1 MRSFSLRMAWT
12 AIIVAVVLLPVMI
25 LLPWYGIN
33 SYKNEV
39 ENSLI
44 EENLLNQNLAKV
56 IEYETKHIINILQNK
71 SDPIGLEIADKHDD
85 GLIKKLTRLI
95 VEREKTIHGLILVKN
110 DGEVL
115 AAYDNNHEESTFV
128 PKRKGYRNSEYITH
142 WGLEWDKE
150 TRSPEFVI
158 TFQGRQY
165 ISPVKRH
172 ENRYMFDIAVPV
184 MHKNKVL
191 ASLVAEIDVS
201 KLWAKR
207 EQSEKNKKNISY
219 LVDRRGR
226 LLTEVPAKEYRIG
239 DLITSLEIV
248 RAALGNRGWA
258 SEGVYKGITGQ
269 SVYGAVNEIKL
280 LHWSVIS
287 EIDEKNI
294 IEPIKKTILNT
305 VLLVGIVVLISIYF
319 GFHLL
324 KKIVLPIDN
333 IRKAMKEYSQ
343 NEASVQKIP
352 QTSIAELNTVIN
364 GFNRMVIERA
374 QMDNV
379 LSSSKQRLALHREQA
394 PLGVIEWTTGFE
406 FVDWNPAA
414 EKIFGYT
421 KNEVIGKHI
430 TETIL
435 PESARPA
442 VEKVW
447 DELMNQTGGKH
458 SINENI
464 TKDGKII
471 LCEWHNTALIDESG
485 SVIGVASF
493 VEDITNRK
501 MQEEQMVQ
509 SQKMDAMSKLTGGI
523 AHDFNNLLN
532 AILGYSD
539 LINDRTD
546 DDKLKKFATII
557 FNAGER
563 GTKLTKKLLSFS
575 AQESHEPEVA
585 DLNKLIN
592 DEENMLAKA
601 LTARISLKVKQD
613 ENLWPVFIDA
623 ADFQDAILNISINA
637 MHAIDGS
644 GGLDI
649 STENAYLNDEQAK
662 QLELEAGDYIALKF
676 KDTGCGMDDKTLS
689 KIFDPFFTTKG
700 AGGSGLGMSQVY
712 GFVKRSG
719 GGLKVKSVISE
730 GTEIFI
736 YFPRYMQKIEKNKL
750 SATEEKEQFKGNERI
765 LIVDDE
771 RSLRELNKE
780 LLSELGYQVLMATNG
795 QEALEL
801 LENEKV
807 DLVLSDVVMPL
818 MDGYEMAEQIQKRWP
833 EIKIQMVSG
842 YSDGRQSRMKDDAL
856 HLNVLSKPFSAVD
869 LLKKVREQLDAEA
882 AGA

>member
-12 AIIVAVVLLPVMI
+12 AIIVAVVLLPVLI
-25 LLPWYGIN
+25 LLPWYGVN
-33 SYKNEV
+33 SYQSEV
-39 ENSLI
+39 KHSLTQ
-44 EENLLNQNLAKV
+44 EKLLNQNLARV
-56 IEYETKHIINILQNK
+56 IEYETKHIIDILKNK
-71 SDPIGLEIADKHDD
+71 SDPIGLDIANQRDD
-85 GLIKKLTRLI
+85 EFIKILTRLI
-95 VEREKTIHGLILVKN
+95 IEREKTIHGLILVKN
-110 DGEVL
+110 NGEVL
-115 AAYDNNHEESTFV
+115 AAYDNNHEKSTFI
-128 PKRKGYRNSEYITH
+128 PSRKGYENSEYITH
-142 WGLEWDKE
+142 WGLKWAKE
-150 TRSPEFVI
+150 NRSPEFVI
-158 TFQGRQY
+158 TLQGRQY

-201 KLWAKR
+201 KIWTKR
-207 EQSEKNKKNISY
+207 KKLDENKKNISY

-226 LLTEVPAKEYRIG
+226 LLTEVPSKEYRVG
-239 DLITSLEIV
+239 DLITNLGIV
-248 RAALGNRGWA
+248 RAALGNKAWESG
-258 SEGVYKGITGQ
+258 GVYKGLSGK
-269 SVYGAVNEIKL
+269 SVYGSVNKIKL

-287 EIDEKNI
+287 EIGEENI
-294 IEPIKKTILNT
+294 IEPIKKAILHT
-305 VLLVGIVVLISIYF
+305 ALLVGLIVLISIYF
-319 GFHLL
+319 GFYLL
-324 KKIVLPIDN
+324 KKIIMPIDN
-333 IRKAMKEYSQ
+333 IRKAMKEYSH
-343 NEASVQKIP
+343 NEASVQQIP
-352 QTSIAELNTVIN
+352 QTSIKELNTVVN

-421 KNEVIGKHI
+421 KKEVLGKHI

-435 PESARPA
+435 PESARDA
-442 VEKVW
+442 VDKVW
-447 DELMNQTGGKH
+447 DELMHQTGGKH
-458 SINENI
+458 SINENRR
-464 TKDGKII
+464 KDGEII
-471 LCEWHNTALIDESG
+471 LCEWHNTALVDDSG
-485 SVIGVASF
+485 AVIGVASF

-501 MQEEQMVQ
+501 MQEKQMVQ

-539 LINDRTD
+539 LIKDRTD
-546 DDKLKKFATII
+546 DEKLEKYASII

-585 DLNKLIN
+585 DLNKLIK

-601 LTARISLKVKQD
+601 LTARITLTVNQAED
-613 ENLWPVFIDA
+613 LWPVFIDG
-623 ADFQDAILNISINA
+623 ADFQDAILNMSINA
-637 MHAIDGS
+637 MHAIEGS
-644 GGLDI
+644 GSLEI
-649 STENAYLNDEQAK
+649 STENTYLNDEQAK
-662 QLELEAGDYIALKF
+662 QLDLVAGDYIALKF

-700 AGGSGLGMSQVY
+700 SGGSGLGMSQVY

-719 GGLKVKSVISE
+719 GGLKVKSAISQ

-736 YFPRYMQKIEKNKL
+736 YFPRYMQKKADNRL
-750 SATEEKEQFKGNERI
+750 SDTGDKGQFKGSERI

-771 RSLRELNKE
+771 QSLRELSNE
-780 LLSELGYQVLMATNG
+780 LLSELGYQVLTATNG
-795 QEALEL
+795 QEALAL
-801 LENEKV
+801 LEHEKI
-807 DLVLSDVVMPL
+807 DLVLSDVVMPV

-842 YSDGRQSRMKDDAL
+842 FSDGRQSRMKDDAL
-856 HLNVLSKPFSAVD
+856 HQNVLNKPFLAVD
-869 LLKKVREQLDAEA
+869 ILKKIRALLDVET
-882 AGA
+882 GV